1 MNREKDVVCLNT
13 IKNVMNIFGGKWSF
27 LVLEELRG
35 GPKRFN
41 QLNKS
46 LNVSTKS
53 LTDTLKHLEQHG
65 IINREVFPT
74 VPITVEYSL
83 TKKGTDFDQVLNAMK
98 AWGNDWLTK

>member
-1 MNREKDVVCLNT
+1 MNREKDVVCLNS

-41 QLNKS
+41 QINKS
-46 LNVSTKS
+46 LDISTKS

-74 VPITVEYSL
+74 VPITVQYSL
-83 TKKGTDFDQVLNAMK
+83 TKKGTAFDQVLNSMK
-98 AWGNDWLTK
+98 AWGNEWLTK

>member
-1 MNREKDVVCLNT
+1 MERQKDVVCLNS
-13 IKNVMNIFGGKWSF
+13 IKNVMNIFGGKCSF

-41 QLNKS
+41 QINKS
-46 LNVSTKS
+46 LAVSTKS

-98 AWGNDWLTK
+98 AWGNEWLT